1 MTRPVGQ
8 HEVQVRDVALGQ
20 DEEGIG
26 QDEGERREQGA
37 ELVGADPVPRERETE
52 TGGERRQGEPGE
64 LFGERREHETR
75 EREGQR
81 VHAGCHQQPV
91 LPPDVTIPGVAGMV
105 QADPELTVLGQEA
118 PQDVRGAVFG
128 LAGIFASAGILFTTA
143 FGGWLYD
150 VVDKGMPFFMIGI
163 VNISIMI
170 FGLYLLISAKS
181 KK

>member
-1 MTRPVGQ
+1 MT
-8 HEVQVRDVALGQ
+8 
-20 DEEGIG
+20 
-26 QDEGERREQGA
+26 
-37 ELVGADPVPRERETE
+37 
-52 TGGERRQGEPGE
+52 
-64 LFGERREHETR
+64 
-75 EREGQR
+75 
-81 VHAGCHQQPV
+81 
-91 LPPDVTIPGVAGMV
+91 VAGV
-105 QADPELTVLGQEA
+105 GYIAGGFVGDPTSEWITLVAILLGMGQICAIIASQTVLGQEA